1 MSKVIEL
8 PRGKRTFLYRF
19 FEVLPFAISA
29 SMILLLV
36 VLSAISSTWSALYL
50 LFIVI
55 MNVVKAIGIAVRTV
69 QGHNTLKAGM
79 KVDWE
84 QRLDDLR
91 NPEQSYESLSGE
103 KSDEYNYGI
112 HLANLKMLSEAK
124 ADAFPKVDDIYHAVI
139 VTLYNEAID
148 VLEPTLQSVV
158 DSSFDKKHMI
168 VVIAY
173 EERGGEAGEKV
184 AKTLEKKFGKKFY
197 GFILSK
203 HPDGIEGEVVG
214 KGANLTFAGRRLQK
228 YVEEQKIPFDNVIVT
243 SLDSDNRP
251 DKSYFSQVAYEFIVH
266 DDRQNMSYQPVS
278 LFTNNIWDAPAV
290 TRVVATTNSFWN
302 LICTMRPHILRNF
315 ASHSQPLSALIGM
328 DFWSVRTIV
337 EDGHQYWRSL
347 FYFDGEYDV
356 YPIRSAIYQDA
367 VLSDTLVKTLKAQW
381 IQLRRW
387 DYGASDVAYVATYML
402 SKKRKVKMSS
412 LLPKFIRLL
421 DGHVTLAA
429 VAPIIAFGGWVPLA
443 FNLETRDLLSHNLP
457 LVVSYIQTFA
467 ALGLLVSVLLSL
479 KMLPPRPAK
488 YHKTKNVMMLLQWV
502 LAPVNAIA
510 YSSCCAF
517 YAQWRLASGN
527 YMEKFDVTHKAVK
540 K

>member
-367 VLSDTLVKTLKAQW
+367 VLSDTLVKTLKA
-381 IQLRRW
+381 
-387 DYGASDVAYVATYML
+387 
-402 SKKRKVKMSS
+402 KMSS

>member
-19 FEVLPFAISA
+19 FEVLPFTISA

-139 VTLYNEAID
+139 VTLYNETID

-214 KGANLTFAGRRLQK
+214 KGANLTFAGRKLQK
-228 YVEEQKIPFDNVIVT
+228 YIEEQKIPFDNVIVT

>member
-139 VTLYNEAID
+139 VTLYNETID

>member
-1 MSKVIEL
+1 
-8 PRGKRTFLYRF
+8 
-19 FEVLPFAISA
+19 
-29 SMILLLV
+29 
-36 VLSAISSTWSALYL
+36 
-50 LFIVI
+50 
-55 MNVVKAIGIAVRTV
+55 
-69 QGHNTLKAGM
+69 
-79 KVDWE
+79 
-84 QRLDDLR
+84 
-91 NPEQSYESLSGE
+91 
-103 KSDEYNYGI
+103 
-112 HLANLKMLSEAK
+112 
-124 ADAFPKVDDIYHAVI
+124 
-139 VTLYNEAID
+139 VTLYNETID

-173 EERGGEAGEKV
+173 EERGGEAGERV

-214 KGANLTFAGRRLQK
+214 KGANLTFAGRKLQK
-228 YVEEQKIPFDNVIVT
+228 YIEEQKIPFDNVIVT

-527 YMEKFDVTHKAVK
+527 YMEKFDVTVKVVK

>member
-1 MSKVIEL
+1 MSKVVEL

-19 FEVLPFAISA
+19 FEILPFAISA

-55 MNVVKAIGIAVRTV
+55 MNVVKAVGIAVRTV

-84 QRLDDLR
+84 QRLNDLR
-91 NPEQSYESLSGE
+91 NPAQSYESLSGE
-103 KSDEYNYGI
+103 KSDEYNYNI

-124 ADAFPKVDDIYHAVI
+124 DGEFPKVDEIYHAII
-139 VTLYNEAID
+139 VTLYNETID

-173 EERGGEAGEKV
+173 EERGGEAGKTV
-184 AKTLEKKFGKKFY
+184 AKTLEKKFGKQFY
-197 GFILSK
+197 GFILSE

-214 KGANLTFAGRRLQK
+214 KGANLTCAGRRLQE
-228 YVEEQKIPFDNVIVT
+228 YVEEQNIPLDNVIVT

-302 LICTMRPHILRNF
+302 LICTMRPHMLRNF
-315 ASHSQPLSALIGM
+315 ASHSQSLDALVEM
-328 DFWSVRTIV
+328 NFWSVRTIV

-347 FYFDGEYDV
+347 FYFDGDYEV
-356 YPIRSAIYQDA
+356 LPIRTPIYQDA
-367 VLSDTLVKTLKAQW
+367 VLSDTLWKTLKAQW
-381 IQLRRW
+381 VQLRRW
-387 DYGASDVAYVATYML
+387 DYGASDVAYVGSYMF
-402 SKKRKVKMSS
+402 SKKRTVKWGVI
-412 LLPKFIRLL
+412 LPKFIRLL

-429 VAPIIAFGGWVPLA
+429 MAPIIAFGGWVPLI
-443 FNLETRDLLSHNLP
+443 FHYNTRDLLSHNLP
-457 LVVSYIQTFA
+457 MVVSYIQTIA
-467 ALGLLVSVLLSL
+467 AIGLFVSLILSL
-479 KMLPPRPAK
+479 KMLPERPARYK
-488 YHKTKNVMMLLQWV
+488 KSKKIWMAVQWII
-502 LAPVNAIA
+502 APITAIA
-510 YSSCCAF
+510 YSSFCAF
-517 YAQWRLASGN
+517 YSQTRLLFAL
-527 YMEKFDVTHKAVK
+527 YMEKFDVTEKVVK

>member
-124 ADAFPKVDDIYHAVI
+124 VDAFPKVDDIYHAVI
-139 VTLYNEAID
+139 VTLYNETID

-214 KGANLTFAGRRLQK
+214 KGANLTFAGRKLQK
-228 YVEEQKIPFDNVIVT
+228 YIEEQKIPFDNVIVT

>member
-8 PRGKRTFLYRF
+8 PKGKRTFLYRF
-19 FEVLPFAISA
+19 FEILPFAISVT
-29 SMILLLV
+29 MIILLI
-36 VLSAISSTWSALYL
+36 VLSAISSTLGALYL

-55 MNVVKAIGIAVRTV
+55 MNVVKAVGIAVRTV
-69 QGHNTLKAGM
+69 QGHNTLRAGM

-124 ADAFPKVDDIYHAVI
+124 ADEFPKVDDIYHAVI
-139 VTLYNEAID
+139 VTLYNETID

-302 LICTMRPHILRNF
+302 LICTMLPHILRNF

-356 YPIRSAIYQDA
+356 FPIRSAIYQDA

-429 VAPIIAFGGWVPLA
+429 VAPIIAFGGWVPLV